1 MSDVKHYGDTIMVGE
16 RRIPISWGVEAG
28 GFVFVSGMVAV
39 DENWQLKLDGDL
51 TEQTHLVMQGI
62 ERVLAMADC
71 EMKDIVRSQVYL
83 KNASDSPLF
92 DELYGGYF
100 GDKPPTRCGL
110 VSDFL
115 AEGILVEIMVTAYKP
130 QP

>member
-100 GDKPPTRCGL
+100 GDKPPTRCGCGSL
-110 VSDFL
+110 GVQ
-115 AEGILVEIMVTAYKP
+115 VTPFAHTRWV
-130 QP
+130 